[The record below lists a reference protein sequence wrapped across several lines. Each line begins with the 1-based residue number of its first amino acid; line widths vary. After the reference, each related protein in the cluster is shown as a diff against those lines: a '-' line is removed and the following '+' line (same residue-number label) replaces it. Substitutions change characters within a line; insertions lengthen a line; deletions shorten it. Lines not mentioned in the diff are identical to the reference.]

1 MREIICHKGMIQMFS
16 KEEIELMQSIGIT
29 ARSFEALSDDEAVQI
44 EDKVADCLMERG
56 FDESYEPTKLGLLC
70 EGILDKLYIT

>member
-1 MREIICHKGMIQMFS
+1 MFS

-44 EDKVADCLMERG
+44 EDKVADCLM
-56 FDESYEPTKLGLLC
+56 
-70 EGILDKLYIT
+70 

>member
-1 MREIICHKGMIQMFS
+1 MFS
-16 KEEIELMQSIGIT
+16 KSEIEFMHSIGIT
-29 ARSFEALSDDEAVQI
+29 VHSFETLSDAEVEQI
-44 EDKVADCLMERG
+44 EDKVAACLMERG